1 MSESLTKISETKI
14 SKKKILIF
22 LEKRGGSFTN
32 LSAEIACGA
41 ESLAEKSGCEV
52 SAVIID
58 GSTEEMLPVLSD
70 EIIKEIKAYSPALV
84 LTESGNA
91 ALGLAAYL
99 AARLNAGL
107 LSGCDGIEYSDE
119 KGFCPV
125 RPNASGTM
133 RLEFSGEE
141 PLIVPVRPGTF
152 SVKNDKEIFSRISEL
167 AEIKNDGNV
176 ADKAIQLVETIYEK
190 KQDVDISK
198 ARILVAGGRGVG
210 SPEGFAQLKV
220 LADLLGGEVAASR
233 ALVELGWAKPSMQ
246 VGQTGRTVTP
256 ELYIACGISGA
267 IQHVTGMKDS
277 KLIIAVNKN
286 PAAPIF
292 EAADLGI
299 VGNLENIIPA
309 VIKALREKK
318 GDTNAV

>member
-1 MSESLTKISETKI
+1 MINLQGEEIRMSESLTKISETKI

-119 KGFCPV
+119 KAF
-125 RPNASGTM
+125 
-133 RLEFSGEE
+133 
-141 PLIVPVRPGTF
+141 
-152 SVKNDKEIFSRISEL
+152 
-167 AEIKNDGNV
+167 
-176 ADKAIQLVETIYEK
+176 
-190 KQDVDISK
+190 
-198 ARILVAGGRGVG
+198 AR
-210 SPEGFAQLKV
+210 
-220 LADLLGGEVAASR
+220 
-233 ALVELGWAKPSMQ
+233 
-246 VGQTGRTVTP
+246 
-256 ELYIACGISGA
+256 
-267 IQHVTGMKDS
+267 
-277 KLIIAVNKN
+277 
-286 PAAPIF
+286 
-292 EAADLGI
+292 
-299 VGNLENIIPA
+299 
-309 VIKALREKK
+309 
-318 GDTNAV
+318 